1 MRKGL
6 VFAILLLFNF
16 LFIYG
21 INYAN
26 KIMFENS
33 FMIYLEKQDEKDI
46 DNPLDPENKNE
57 EVINTSFDGESIEV
71 IGKKID
77 RILAKTSM
85 EGMGEYIA
93 KESIYKSVNPYLIGG
108 IILESTNCRIDCS
121 VILKQCNNVSG
132 YKDSPGCFGGSY
144 KKYNSLEDGIS
155 DLINRVSKT
164 YYTKEMQAPL
174 KMFKS
179 YGKDEI
185 WAFKV
190 SKYMEELKR
199 GK

>member
-6 VFAILLLFNF
+6 VFVILLLFNF
-16 LFIYG
+16 AFVYG

-26 KIMFENS
+26 KVMFENN
-33 FMIYLEKQDEKDI
+33 FMIYLEKQEEQEI
-46 DNPLDPENKNE
+46 DNPENNENNEPE
-57 EVINTSFDGESIEV
+57 VVNTSFDGESIEV

-77 RILAKTSM
+77 RLLVKTSL

-93 KESIYKSVNPYLIGG
+93 KASIFKSVNPYLIGG
-108 IILESTNCRIDCS
+108 IILESTNCKIDCS

-144 KKYNSLEDGIS
+144 KKYKSLEDGIS
-155 DLINRVSKT
+155 DLVNRVSKT
-164 YYTKEMQAPL
+164 YHTKEMQAPL

-179 YGKDEI
+179 YGKDEV